1 MILHEKYMNYIRNQA
16 RMGDDAEDDQFQ
28 VAKYR
33 QALEML
39 VDAWRMAWPDCRLK
53 VSSFR
58 KGDDAYQAEVSVEL
72 PPYSYPGGK
81 IDGFRRTFRFTDSDD
96 LVIDF
101 CRVAREVTDQFYD
114 WQQDTLRRSLQRS

>member
-28 VAKYR
+28 CAKYWK
-33 QALEML
+33 ALEML

-53 VSSFR
+53 VSGF
-58 KGDDAYQAEVSVEL
+58 KKEGDAYEAEVFVEL

-81 IDGFRRTFRFTDSDD
+81 LDRFRETFRFTDSDD

-101 CRVAREVTDQFYD
+101 CRVARTVTDRFYD